1 MEFRAGLNPLKERE
15 DYLCRQSNHHS
26 CSVCFIYGL
35 FGDVTSSLVCMIL
48 CKISEKL
55 IGEAVEESG
64 RGLIDGPFPELPR
77 GTEKNYEFP

>member
-1 MEFRAGLNPLKERE
+1 
-15 DYLCRQSNHHS
+15 
-26 CSVCFIYGL
+26 
-35 FGDVTSSLVCMIL
+35 MIL

-64 RGLIDGPFPELPR
+64 RGLFEAPFPDLPG